1 MWRSPSAPHPEQARQ
16 QRSKW
21 CPPDRPERQRH
32 QAGKVPGAPGQG
44 KGAPIIVPVNK
55 WHARRQWARL
65 MRRTSSLWQHKLV
78 RELGAD
84 EIVRDGKGLA
94 AVGGAD
100 VNWSLLQP
108 LQ

>member
-1 MWRSPSAPHPEQARQ
+1 
-16 QRSKW
+16 
-21 CPPDRPERQRH
+21 
-32 QAGKVPGAPGQG
+32 
-44 KGAPIIVPVNK
+44 
-55 WHARRQWARL
+55 L